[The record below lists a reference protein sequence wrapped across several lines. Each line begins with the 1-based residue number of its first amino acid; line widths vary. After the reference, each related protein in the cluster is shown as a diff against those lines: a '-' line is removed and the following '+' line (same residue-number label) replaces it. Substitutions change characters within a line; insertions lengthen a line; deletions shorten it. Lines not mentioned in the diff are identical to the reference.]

1 MNKSFPIKKPYFYDT
16 KEGIDYF
23 TQELLIDQNSKKLSE
38 KEKQDIYKL
47 NKDMKKSV
55 LNHHIKTLKQ
65 FDNHDPSTYPSR
77 PEVRGKLMEIE
88 RLEKDLAPPKLVN
101 LPIVKNNINNIK
113 PRSRTGNPSGRDYW
127 KETVKLNAGNKG
139 PTILPEVSPED
150 RNQLTPTKLWKEIY
164 KDMSPFEKGTFNAEQ
179 RKNKLQ
185 RQKEEAAE
193 KKAELAAKVKA
204 RRKAHYSKA
213 WGAELDPKKMHNQ
226 DLKNNMKKWIR
237 EADSEKK
244 KTAYGVKP
252 NGFGSNPNIIPIGP
266 IPHEKPWYED
276 IKKLRAESKEA
287 EDKFKMV
294 LVEGAL
300 DKLKDTGIETILIP
314 ESTAVSSEP
323 LNLDQILNIS
333 RNISRIPPK
342 ERSLV
347 KARLIASIPK
357 ARI

>member
-1 MNKSFPIKKPYFYDT
+1 MR
-16 KEGIDYF
+16 E
-23 TQELLIDQNSKKLSE
+23 
-38 KEKQDIYKL
+38 
-47 NKDMKKSV
+47 
-55 LNHHIKTLKQ
+55 
-65 FDNHDPSTYPSR
+65 
-77 PEVRGKLMEIE
+77 
-88 RLEKDLAPPKLVN
+88 
-101 LPIVKNNINNIK
+101 
-113 PRSRTGNPSGRDYW
+113 
-127 KETVKLNAGNKG
+127 
-139 PTILPEVSPED
+139 
-150 RNQLTPTKLWKEIY
+150 
-164 KDMSPFEKGTFNAEQ
+164 
-179 RKNKLQ
+179 
-185 RQKEEAAE
+185 
-193 KKAELAAKVKA
+193 
-204 RRKAHYSKA
+204 
-213 WGAELDPKKMHNQ
+213 
-226 DLKNNMKKWIR
+226 WIR

-244 KTAYGVKP
+244 KVAYGVKP
-252 NGFGSNPNIIPIGP
+252 NGFDPNPNIIPIGP

>member
-38 KEKQDIYKL
+38 KEKQDIHKL

-164 KDMSPFEKGTFNAEQ
+164 KDMSPFEKVHLMQ
-179 RKNKLQ
+179 S
-185 RQKEEAAE
+185 KE
-193 KKAELAAKVKA
+193 KINYKG
-204 RRKAHYSKA
+204 RRKK
-213 WGAELDPKKMHNQ
+213 Q
-226 DLKNNMKKWIR
+226 Q
-237 EADSEKK
+237 KK
-244 KTAYGVKP
+244 KL
-252 NGFGSNPNIIPIGP
+252 N
-266 IPHEKPWYED
+266 
-276 IKKLRAESKEA
+276 L
-287 EDKFKMV
+287 
-294 LVEGAL
+294 LL
-300 DKLKDTGIETILIP
+300 KLKLGAKLIIQKHG
-314 ESTAVSSEP
+314 E
-323 LNLDQILNIS
+323 
-333 RNISRIPPK
+333 
-342 ERSLV
+342 
-347 KARLIASIPK
+347 
-357 ARI
+357 

>member
-1 MNKSFPIKKPYFYDT
+1 MIKKSFPIKKAVA
-16 KEGIDYF
+16 KEKW
-23 TQELLIDQNSKKLSE
+23 EPPKKLDGFRGTLVVDPKHPDGIKLTNEHDMYDLYKDDPVRYVEEVKYLFEDGDPPKDRIKKFDGHDSSTFPYNQK
-38 KEKQDIYKL
+38 KELDIYQ
-47 NKDMKKSV
+47 KK
-55 LNHHIKTLKQ
+55 
-65 FDNHDPSTYPSR
+65 
-77 PEVRGKLMEIE
+77 
-88 RLEKDLAPPKLVN
+88 
-101 LPIVKNNINNIK
+101 INN
-113 PRSRTGNPSGRDYW
+113 
-127 KETVKLNAGNKG
+127 L
-139 PTILPEVSPED
+139 SPQQKKQLEW
-150 RNQLTPTKLWKEIY
+150 NQ
-164 KDMSPFEKGTFNAEQ
+164 
-179 RKNKLQ
+179 
-185 RQKEEAAE
+185 

-204 RRKAHYSKA
+204 RVRAHYSKA
-213 WGAELDPKKMHNQ
+213 WGVELDPKKMKNQDKKLADLPIIKGNINYQKIPNQ
-226 DLKNNMKKWIR
+226 DLKSKMREWIS

-244 KTAYGVKP
+244 KVAYGVKP
-252 NGFGSNPNIIPIGP
+252 NGFDPNPNVIPIGP